1 MKICTLFTTFL
12 IICGILGL
20 GNLTTQ
26 AAAQE
31 SSEVMELRRLVEA
44 QQKQLE
50 VQQRQLASQQKQ
62 LEMQEKQFELQK
74 QSLQDLQA
82 KFKSL
87 DEEKPAIAYVPPD
100 KVITSDGPERIK
112 LSISGHVNRAINVVN
127 DGKETK
133 AYFVDN
139 DNSESRINI
148 VGTGKVNDDLTIGS
162 RLEVSI
168 SPNNAAIVSQVDEE
182 AGDFFEQRWAEVSLD
197 SKRFGK
203 LSLGRGYSATYG
215 TGSSDLSGT
224 NVITTSTISDLAG
237 GMFFRQSSDDSLTD
251 ITIRD
256 AFNDFNGLSRKNRLR
271 YDSPKFYGFNLA
283 MSAISD
289 DRYDAG
295 LYWGGQGYGF
305 KAVAAA
311 GIADLSEEDTDF
323 QYSGS
328 FSVLH
333 ENTGLNLS
341 MAAGGKRRDVQDDA
355 TNYFVKAGWLT
366 DFFSVGKTAFSVD
379 YTKGENLPVEGDDGY
394 SFGIAAVQ
402 RFENYG
408 AELYGI
414 FRRYSLDRGTGP
426 DVHDMDVNS
435 IGVRVKF

>member
-1 MKICTLFTTFL
+1 MM
-12 IICGILGL
+12 CGIFGL

-31 SSEVMELRRLVEA
+31 STAVMELRRLVEA

-82 KFKSL
+82 KFKSI
-87 DEEKPAIAYVPPD
+87 DEEKPTVTYATPEN
-100 KVITSDGPERIK
+100 VITSDGPGNIK
-112 LSISGHVNRAINVVN
+112 LSISGHVNRAMNVVS
-127 DGKETK
+127 DGKDTK

-148 VGTGKVNDDLTIGS
+148 VGTGKINEDLTLGS

-168 SPNNAAIVSQVDEE
+168 APNNAGIVNQIDEE
-182 AGDFFEQRWAEVSLD
+182 AGDFFEQRWVEVSLD

-203 LSLGRGYSATYG
+203 LSLGRGYTASYG
-215 TGSSDLSGT
+215 TASSDLSGT
-224 NVITTSTISDLAG
+224 NVIATSTIADLAG
-237 GMFFRQSSDDSLTD
+237 GMLFRQSSDDSLTD
-251 ITIRD
+251 IRIGD
-256 AFNDFNGLSRKNRLR
+256 AFNDFNGLSRKNRFR
-271 YDSPKFYGFNLA
+271 YDTPKFYGFQLA
-283 MSAISD
+283 LSAVSD

-311 GIADLSEEDTDF
+311 GIADLSEDDTDF

-328 FSVLH
+328 FSILH
-333 ENTGLNLS
+333 EETGLNLS
-341 MAAGGKRRDVQDDA
+341 LAAGGKNRDIQDDA
-355 TNYFVKAGWLT
+355 TNYFVKAGWLA
-366 DFFSVGKTAFSVD
+366 DLFSFGKSAFSVD
-379 YTKGENLPVEGDDGY
+379 YTLGENLPTDDDEGY
-394 SFGIAAVQ
+394 SYGIAAVQ
-402 RFENYG
+402 QFNDYG
-408 AELYGI
+408 AELYGMY
-414 FRRYSLDRGTGP
+414 RLYSLDRDAEP
-426 DVHDMDVNS
+426 DVHDIGVSS
-435 IGVRVKF
+435 IGLRVKF

>member
-1 MKICTLFTTFL
+1 MRITILNQIYLLT
-12 IICGILGL
+12 IVIVGLGL
-20 GNLTTQ
+20 IATPVLS
-26 AAAQE
+26 QE
-31 SSEVMELRRLVEA
+31 ASEVMELRRLVEA

-82 KFKSL
+82 RFKTL
-87 DEEKPAIAYVPPD
+87 DDEKPTVAYTPGD
-100 KVITSDGPERIK
+100 KVITSDGPGNIK
-112 LSISGHVNRAINVVN
+112 LSISGHVNRAMNVVS

-148 VGTGKVNDDLTIGS
+148 VGTGKINEDLTLGS

-168 SPNNAAIVSQVDEE
+168 SPNNAGIVSQVDEE

-224 NVITTSTISDLAG
+224 NVITTSTIADLAG

-256 AFNDFNGLSRKNRLR
+256 AFNDFNGLSRKNRIR
-271 YDSPKFYGFNLA
+271 YDSPKFYGFHLA

-295 LYWGGQGYGF
+295 LYWGGQGYGL

-311 GIADLSEEDTDF
+311 GIADLSEDDTDF

-328 FSVLH
+328 FSFLH
-333 ENTGLNLS
+333 EDTGLNLS
-341 MAAGGKRRDVQDDA
+341 LSAGGKKRDVQDDA
-355 TNYFVKAGWLT
+355 TNYFVKAGWLA
-366 DFFSVGKTAFSVD
+366 DLFSFGKSAFSVD
-379 YTKGENLPVEGDDGY
+379 YTLGENLPTDDDDGY

-402 RFENYG
+402 QFNDYG
-408 AELYGI
+408 AELYAMY
-414 FRRYSLDRGTGP
+414 RLYSLDRDVDA
-426 DVHDMDVNS
+426 DVHDIGVSS
-435 IGVRVKF
+435 IGLRVKF